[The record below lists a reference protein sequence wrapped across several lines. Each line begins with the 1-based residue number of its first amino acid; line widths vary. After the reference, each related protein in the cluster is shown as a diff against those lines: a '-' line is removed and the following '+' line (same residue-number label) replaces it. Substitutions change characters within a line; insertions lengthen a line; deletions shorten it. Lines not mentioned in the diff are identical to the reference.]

1 MVTPC
6 NQPLKTNPFTTYRD
20 PVTGRWTVV
29 EAVPIFSQTD
39 SDYQAKAKCNNQSK
53 VEKIPPTSQTILP
66 TKKSISFSSSLVKYQ
81 SKKSAVNLTIP
92 SRIQ

>member
-29 EAVPIFSQTD
+29 ETVPSLSQPD
-39 SDYQAKAKCNNQSK
+39 STCKAKAECNNQSK
-53 VEKIPPTSQTILP
+53 VERIPIASRTVSL
-66 TKKSISFSSSLVKYQ
+66 TKRPISFSLSLVKYPGKKLGVN
-81 SKKSAVNLTIP
+81 SKIP
-92 SRIQ
+92 SRI

>member
-20 PVTGRWTVV
+20 PVTGKWTVV
-29 EAVPIFSQTD
+29 ETASYHSQTD
-39 SDYQAKAKCNNQSK
+39 SNCQAKAECHNQSK
-53 VEKIPPTSQTILP
+53 VERIPAAAQTVSL
-66 TKKSISFSSSLVKYQ
+66 TKKPISFSLSLVKYQ

-92 SRIQ
+92 SLI